1 MIVSRAHAKTAVVQ
15 ARVAEH
21 HDEDILV
28 NPYISRLLESEL
40 LDLYAAILI
49 AVPVA
54 FFLKS
59 LWF

>member
-1 MIVSRAHAKTAVVQ
+1 MIASRAHAKTAVTQV
-15 ARVAEH
+15 RVADH
-21 HDEDILV
+21 LDEEGLA
-28 NPYISRLLESEL
+28 NPYVSRFLESEL

>member
-1 MIVSRAHAKTAVVQ
+1 MIVSRVPIQ
-15 ARVAEH
+15 ARIARFHVAIDR
-21 HDEDILV
+21 DEEVIRSQ
-28 NPYISRLLESEL
+28 YISRLLESEL

-54 FFLKS
+54 LFLKS

>member
-1 MIVSRAHAKTAVVQ
+1 MIVSRVPVQ
-15 ARVAEH
+15 ARVAPSH
-21 HDEDILV
+21 VAIDRDEEVIRSQ
-28 NPYISRLLESEL
+28 YISRLLESEL

-54 FFLKS
+54 LFLKS